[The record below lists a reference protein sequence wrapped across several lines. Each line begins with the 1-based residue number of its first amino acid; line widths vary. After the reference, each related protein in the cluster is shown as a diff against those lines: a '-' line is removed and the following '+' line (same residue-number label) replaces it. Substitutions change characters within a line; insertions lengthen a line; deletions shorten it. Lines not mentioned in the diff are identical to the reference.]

1 MRLYLKII
9 VLNDKSHLEESHLSH
24 IFLLFHFSMKNKMQL
39 WKEPKG
45 LIRDTCWAIYHFGC
59 LKMSFSISFLH
70 WWKSID
76 FSHRYSR
83 FMQQS
88 FEIMVLPVSVQ
99 ADMDHLSAVVNAILW
114 SILQELC
121 ISPSSQHLLVFT
133 VVYPT
138 VENLASLCSR
148 C

>member
-1 MRLYLKII
+1 MII
-9 VLNDKSHLEESHLSH
+9 VLKDKSHLEESYLSH
-24 IFLLFHFSMKNKMQL
+24 IFLLFHFSMKNKMHL

-45 LIRDTCWAIYHFGC
+45 LIRDTCWAIIILGVWRCHSLFHFYS
-59 LKMSFSISFLH
+59 L
-70 WWKSID
+70 WKSID

-88 FEIMVLPVSVQ
+88 FEIIVLPVSVQ
-99 ADMDHLSAVVNAILW
+99 ADRDHLSAVVNAILW
-114 SILQELC
+114 SILQELY